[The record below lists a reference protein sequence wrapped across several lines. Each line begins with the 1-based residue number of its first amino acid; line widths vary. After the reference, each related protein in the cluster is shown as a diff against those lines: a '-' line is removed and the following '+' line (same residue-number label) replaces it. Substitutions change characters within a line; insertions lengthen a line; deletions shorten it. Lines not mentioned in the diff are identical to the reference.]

1 MRSGGSP
8 SQPPEVILVPRR
20 TNLVP
25 LLTAATLIVLAGA
38 AAGTLVAA
46 PSSYPADPF
55 GPVPQP
61 SYDGLPQY
69 GMVPGPPTVPQP
81 AIRPS
86 GWPGSTPNVE
96 ATSPAAAYPAAT
108 GSLPGMSIIPFQQ
121 PDSRSN
127 GPAPAQSPA
136 QSQGSW
142 PFPGQSPQAMSPTA
156 TMPNVVVPGAY
167 PSTAPQPGL
176 AVPPAQWMPNAGPY
190 ANLAPP
196 PGQAVPGAGTSL
208 GPAFSPQPSTAASAV
223 APGKPSWESRGMTR
237 CEGAQIL
244 AKVGSEVILVG
255 DVLPGAN
262 ARLAALK
269 DKLSPEDMDVGRVH
283 LMRQLLQA
291 QIEVKLMYL
300 DAIQMV
306 QPEAIPNVERKVG
319 ELFEE
324 KQVPKLMKDLQVAS
338 RDELENKLRTFGS
351 SLERER
357 RLFLE
362 MLFAQDVQHEKV
374 KVKEEEIPRDDMLQ
388 YYREH
393 AKDFEVLAQARW
405 EELMVQ
411 SSKYPS
417 PAAAY
422 DALAQMG
429 NAVQSG
435 TPFAEVA
442 KARSDGLTASKGG
455 VYGWTNQG
463 SLASPILDQALFGLP
478 VGALSQIIEDKV
490 GPHIIRVV
498 ERKPAGRVPFADV
511 EDTIRKKIHSE
522 RTRRELRAYLEEL
535 HKKVPVEISSDVM
548 VGGAAT
554 NAGLGTGRPIL
565 FTPTAPERANP
576 GGMNFLN

>member
-1 MRSGGSP
+1 
-8 SQPPEVILVPRR
+8 
-20 TNLVP
+20 
-25 LLTAATLIVLAGA
+25 
-38 AAGTLVAA
+38 
-46 PSSYPADPF
+46 
-55 GPVPQP
+55 
-61 SYDGLPQY
+61 
-69 GMVPGPPTVPQP
+69 
-81 AIRPS
+81 
-86 GWPGSTPNVE
+86 
-96 ATSPAAAYPAAT
+96 
-108 GSLPGMSIIPFQQ
+108 
-121 PDSRSN
+121 
-127 GPAPAQSPA
+127 
-136 QSQGSW
+136 
-142 PFPGQSPQAMSPTA
+142 
-156 TMPNVVVPGAY
+156 
-167 PSTAPQPGL
+167 
-176 AVPPAQWMPNAGPY
+176 
-190 ANLAPP
+190 
-196 PGQAVPGAGTSL
+196 
-208 GPAFSPQPSTAASAV
+208 
-223 APGKPSWESRGMTR
+223 MTR

-244 AKVGSEVILVG
+244 ARVGSEVILVG
-255 DVLPGAN
+255 DVLPTIN
-262 ARLAALK
+262 ARLAPHQK
-269 DKLSPEDMDVGRVH
+269 EVSPEDLDVLRIQ

-306 QPEAIPNVERKVG
+306 QPEALPNVERKVG

-362 MLFAQDVQHEKV
+362 MLFAQDIQHEKV

-393 AKDFEVLAQARW
+393 AQDFEVLARARW
-405 EELMVQ
+405 EELMLQ

-478 VGALSQIIEDKV
+478 VGALSQIIEDKL

-498 ERKPAGRVPFADV
+498 ERKPAGRVPFADA
-511 EDTIRKKIHSE
+511 ENTIRKKIHSE
-522 RTRRELRAYLEEL
+522 RARHELRVYLDEL
-535 HKKVPVEISSDVM
+535 HKKVPVEISTDVM

-554 NAGLGTGRPIL
+554 NAGLGTGQPIL

-576 GGMNFLN
+576 AAMNFLN